1 MYSNSVAV
9 RPLVV
14 GILTTLLHVVGGR
27 AKVDLQRLGGSL
39 LGAYVAYSSPCRSPI
54 PAQADHPF
62 QLMPITDSSACRSSI
77 PAHRDHFRAIAGI
90 GFEH

>member
-1 MYSNSVAV
+1 MELV
-9 RPLVV
+9 RYDAACKAL
-14 GILTTLLHVVGGR
+14 
-27 AKVDLQRLGGSL
+27 A
-39 LGAYVAYSSPCRSPI
+39 AYSSPCRSPI